1 MVSSNNNNNNN
12 PLSLNISRVIRLE
25 IDRKFHVFFVPVAT
39 PYIYTPVHSIRILIS
54 SCHRDTYTLS
64 LSLLCSPRER
74 SYRLESGHAS
84 RRDTPADWPIGY
96 VL

>member
-64 LSLLCSPRER
+64 LSLSPLLPAREIV
-74 SYRLESGHAS
+74 SAGV
-84 RRDTPADWPIGY
+84 WPC
-96 VL
+96 VEA